1 MLVIVPFIGAVVT
14 EDNLATGGKV
24 EVTVVAGDTTG
35 EVHAS
40 LWVLLLPPPLILL
53 KSSKSGKSKAGK
65 EASSSYCSER
75 HLEVFRARRKEACDL
90 GVVVGGEVEGVARQ
104 LVVC

>member
-65 EASSSYCSER
+65 EASSSCALNATLKCSEQGAKKP
-75 HLEVFRARRKEACDL
+75 VI
-90 GVVVGGEVEGVARQ
+90 
-104 LVVC
+104 